1 MARFFESIWT
11 GWKGSSKSAWE
22 SDEAEDTAF
31 LGRGTQHKSSGY
43 GPSLAIHV
51 RYSWPWIISTV
62 IFACSTAILVTGG
75 SAGQERLWRS
85 TDLEAVKSLVSERE
99 IRFEGAL
106 AYNDSGHLV
115 REPSPRGDEWIG
127 PPTPQMDA
135 LWDRVEAGSI
145 ILLDGTEADIVREKT
160 TLFDGYW
167 VTGLDVIH
175 QLHCLNKV
183 RKALYPEYY
192 KPDQSA
198 GTETLHVEHCFD
210 YIRQALMCHA
220 DITPVTHTWYATA
233 QTFGPDFGT
242 RHMCRDFDALLQWS
256 LARTTDAVKG
266 KGTGGETA
274 MDPQSVIPGSLQET
288 GGMIHAGHGDHGAH

>member
-1 MARFFESIWT
+1 MPS
-11 GWKGSSKSAWE
+11 G
-22 SDEAEDTAF
+22 D
-31 LGRGTQHKSSGY
+31 QHALSRPK
-43 GPSLAIHV
+43 LA
-51 RYSWPWIISTV
+51 IISTKGARV
-62 IFACSTAILVTGG
+62 TSGLAEAASEIKRICTMEKSTQLDR
-75 SAGQERLWRS
+75 RLWRS
-85 TDLEAVKSLVSERE
+85 TDLEAVRSLVSERE

-106 AYNDSGHLV
+106 AYNDSGQLV

-198 GTETLHVEHCFD
+198 GTEILHVD
-210 YIRQALMCHA
+210 IRSGLRNQAYVSGLRR
-220 DITPVTHTWYATA
+220 TA
-233 QTFGPDFGT
+233 
-242 RHMCRDFDALLQWS
+242 
-256 LARTTDAVKG
+256 AVVSS
-266 KGTGGETA
+266 E
-274 MDPQSVIPGSLQET
+274 DDRRS
-288 GGMIHAGHGDHGAH
+288 